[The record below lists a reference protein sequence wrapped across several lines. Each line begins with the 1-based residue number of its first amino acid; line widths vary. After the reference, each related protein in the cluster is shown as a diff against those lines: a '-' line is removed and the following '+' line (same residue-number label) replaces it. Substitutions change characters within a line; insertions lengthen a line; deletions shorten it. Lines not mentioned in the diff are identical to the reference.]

1 MTSSSG
7 RGRRARRT
15 LPGGGAVSARGPGG
29 TRHRPAGWGGRP
41 GTAPDGFAP
50 GGPRLR
56 PAAHPWGVAPPAA
69 PAPRARSARRAGTA
83 PETTSRHH
91 SDGARFVDRGATPRT
106 ERGRTAARVNQ
117 PRAGLKLYMLAE
129 VPSERPAAALH
140 AGHALR
146 AQIRDKLTFD
156 HATFALVAAQKIK
169 ACRLKLRWDYI
180 SRRPMSLKGLKAW
193 PSV

>member
-1 MTSSSG
+1 
-7 RGRRARRT
+7 
-15 LPGGGAVSARGPGG
+15 
-29 TRHRPAGWGGRP
+29 
-41 GTAPDGFAP
+41 
-50 GGPRLR
+50 
-56 PAAHPWGVAPPAA
+56 
-69 PAPRARSARRAGTA
+69 
-83 PETTSRHH
+83 
-91 SDGARFVDRGATPRT
+91 
-106 ERGRTAARVNQ
+106 
-117 PRAGLKLYMLAE
+117 MLAE